1 MTEINTRVFLSIII
15 IIVFLTG
22 GTTLYLNLSGT
33 INETQGE
40 HVVFQT
46 LDMVKI
52 HGNYYQGE
60 QVKGI
65 ILIHMLG
72 EDRNVWNELA
82 IEINNA
88 GYTVLTFDSRGHG
101 SSITQN
107 NKEINWTLFDKNDYE
122 DMVFDLDAAIS
133 FLNMKEI
140 TNISVVGSSL
150 GGNIALKYLSSYD
163 EIIER
168 NEYLT
173 TYDKIIAAEKNN
185 TISNLVLISPGLN
198 YKEIDTEDAIKNI
211 GKVNILFIVSKEDS
225 GSLNSVQ
232 TLELY
237 HSNSEKIIYDGRN
250 HGSEILK
257 DEKARGSIILWLK
270 EVF

>member
-1 MTEINTRVFLSIII
+1 MTEINTRVFLGIII
-15 IIVFLTG
+15 IILFLTG

-33 INETQGE
+33 INESQGE
-40 HVVFQT
+40 HVIFQT

-173 TYDKIIAAEKNN
+173 TYDKIIEAEKNN

-198 YKEIDTEDAIKNI
+198 YKEIDTEDAIKDI
-211 GKVNILFIVSKEDS
+211 GNVNILFIVSKEDS

-232 TLELY
+232 TLESY
-237 HSNSEKIIYDGRN
+237 SSNSEKIIYDGRN
-250 HGSEILK
+250 HGTEIIK
-257 DEKARGSIILWLK
+257 DEKARGAIILWLK